1 MAEAKSDAG
10 EKKSSKK
17 LILIIGLV
25 VLLLAA
31 AGAGGWYFFM
41 NKPAE
46 DAGHQAEAEKHEE
59 APKHE
64 EEHAEEVVE
73 PDVYFEIKEPFLV
86 NFPPGSGVKII
97 KISLTVLV
105 KGEAS
110 VEILKKHMPM
120 VRNNLLMAITSIG
133 AEKAKTVEGKKELQ
147 ALMLSETGKVMEK
160 MNNNKNPVKD
170 VYFTDFVMQ

>member
-1 MAEAKSDAG
+1 MAEAKSDSG

-25 VLLLAA
+25 VLLLGA

>member
-1 MAEAKSDAG
+1 MAEAKSDSG

-25 VLLLAA
+25 VLLLGG

-59 APKHE
+59 AAKHE

-133 AEKAKTVEGKKELQ
+133 AEKAKTLEGKKELQ

>member
-1 MAEAKSDAG
+1 MAEAKSDSV

-25 VLLLAA
+25 VLLLGG

-64 EEHAEEVVE
+64 EEHAEEVIE

>member
-1 MAEAKSDAG
+1 MAEAKSDSG

-25 VLLLAA
+25 VLLLGG

-59 APKHE
+59 AAKHE

>member
-1 MAEAKSDAG
+1 
-10 EKKSSKK
+10 
-17 LILIIGLV
+17 
-25 VLLLAA
+25 
-31 AGAGGWYFFM
+31 
-41 NKPAE
+41 
-46 DAGHQAEAEKHEE
+46 
-59 APKHE
+59 
-64 EEHAEEVVE
+64 
-73 PDVYFEIKEPFLV
+73 
-86 NFPPGSGVKII
+86 
-97 KISLTVLV
+97 VLV

-147 ALMLSETGKVMEK
+147 ALMLSEMGKVMEK

>member
-1 MAEAKSDAG
+1 MAEAKSDSV

-17 LILIIGLV
+17 LILIIGFV
-25 VLLLAA
+25 VLLLGG

-64 EEHAEEVVE
+64 EEHAEEVIE

>member
-1 MAEAKSDAG
+1 MAEAKSDSG

-25 VLLLAA
+25 VLLLGG

-59 APKHE
+59 AAKHE

-133 AEKAKTVEGKKELQ
+133 AEKAKTIEGKKELQ

>member
-1 MAEAKSDAG
+1 MAEAKSDSG

-25 VLLLAA
+25 VLLLGG

-46 DAGHQAEAEKHEE
+46 DAGHQAEAQKHEE
-59 APKHE
+59 AAKHE

-73 PDVYFEIKEPFLV
+73 PEVYFEIKEPFLV

-110 VEILKKHMPM
+110 VDILKKHMPM

-160 MNNNKNPVKD
+160 MNNNKNPVKN

>member
-1 MAEAKSDAG
+1 MRLE
-10 EKKSSKK
+10 
-17 LILIIGLV
+17 ITV
-25 VLLLAA
+25 CNCLLL
-31 AGAGGWYFFM
+31 W
-41 NKPAE
+41 
-46 DAGHQAEAEKHEE
+46 Q
-59 APKHE
+59 
-64 EEHAEEVVE
+64 
-73 PDVYFEIKEPFLV
+73 EIKEPFLV

-133 AEKAKTVEGKKELQ
+133 AEKAKTIEGKKELQ

>member
-1 MAEAKSDAG
+1 MAEAKSDSG

-25 VLLLAA
+25 VLLLGG
-31 AGAGGWYFFM
+31 AGAGGWYFLM

-59 APKHE
+59 AAKHE

>member
-1 MAEAKSDAG
+1 MAEAKSDSG

-25 VLLLAA
+25 VLLLGG

-46 DAGHQAEAEKHEE
+46 DAGHQAETEKHEE

>member
-1 MAEAKSDAG
+1 MAEAKSDSG

-25 VLLLAA
+25 VLLLGG

>member
-1 MAEAKSDAG
+1 MAEAKSDSG

-25 VLLLAA
+25 VLLLGG

-59 APKHE
+59 AAKHE

-133 AEKAKTVEGKKELQ
+133 AEKAKTIEGKKELQ
-147 ALMLSETGKVMEK
+147 ALMLSEMGKVMEK

>member
-1 MAEAKSDAG
+1 
-10 EKKSSKK
+10 

-25 VLLLAA
+25 VLLLGG

-64 EEHAEEVVE
+64 EEHAEEVIE

>member
-1 MAEAKSDAG
+1 MAEAKSDSV

-25 VLLLAA
+25 VMLLGG

-64 EEHAEEVVE
+64 EEHAEEVIE